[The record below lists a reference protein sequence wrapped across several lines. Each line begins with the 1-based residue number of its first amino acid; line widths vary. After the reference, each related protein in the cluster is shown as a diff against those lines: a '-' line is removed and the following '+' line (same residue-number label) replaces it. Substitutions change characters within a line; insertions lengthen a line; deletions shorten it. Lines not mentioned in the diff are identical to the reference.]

1 MKIKIADYTPKQIIG
16 LFIISSLL
24 LMENIDAHI
33 LNVAIPQMAHTFNTS
48 VFTLKLAV
56 TSYLIGL
63 SIFIPIS
70 GWISDR
76 FGTRNTLI
84 LSIVLFVL
92 MSFQCGTTNSIV
104 MLVICRLLQGLAGAF
119 MVPVG
124 RLLLLKIFSKKQM
137 VKAYTIMGM
146 PVMLG
151 PIFAPIL
158 GGYLVTFFS
167 WRYIFWVNLPFG
179 LLALIA
185 TIKYID
191 NYKEPQDKFN
201 VVSFIF
207 LGLFLAFM
215 CFWLDMFLLPEI
227 SFVTKIILAVMT
239 GIFGIIYYLIESK
252 SSFPVVRYKLFRLR
266 TFNTCFFATIVVRAA
281 LGGRAFIL
289 AIFLEISYHLSAFQ
303 AGFYFIWMSL
313 GILSSRTIVRKFLEK
328 YGFKHTL
335 TFANIG
341 SFIALLMLAAVSQLN
356 MLLYVALFLNGVFAS
371 AQFMTMNILYY
382 AEVEQSDYGSAVSL
396 AATWQQLG
404 ISLGVIVAASC
415 LHVINHF
422 VEQSFNLMAFHI
434 TFCCLAVL
442 NLGSQYFISQLEPN
456 DGQSLLNKKKAASAH

>member
-1 MKIKIADYTPKQIIG
+1 MQIKIADYTPKQIIG
-16 LFIISSLL
+16 LFIISSVL

-33 LNVAIPQMAHTFNTS
+33 LNVAIPQMSHTFSTT

-70 GWISDR
+70 GWIADR
-76 FGTRNTLI
+76 FGARNTLVF
-84 LSIVLFVL
+84 SIILFVL
-92 MSFQCGTTNSIV
+92 MSIQCGRTNSV
-104 MLVICRLLQGLAGAF
+104 AMLVICRLLQGLAGAF

-124 RLLLLKIFSKKQM
+124 RLLLLKIFSKDQM

-158 GGYLVTFFS
+158 GGYLVTYFS
-167 WRYIFWVNLPFG
+167 WRYIFWVNVPFG
-179 LLALIA
+179 ILALIA

-191 NYKEPQDKFN
+191 NYKEKQEKFN
-201 VVSFIF
+201 VLSFIF
-207 LGLFLAFM
+207 LGLFLACM

-227 SFVTKIILAVMT
+227 SFIFKLSLC
-239 GIFGIIYYLIESK
+239 GIAFVFGLIYYFIESR
-252 SSFPVVRYKLFRLR
+252 SNYPVVRYKLFKLR
-266 TFNTCFFATIVVRAA
+266 TFRTCFFATIIVRAG

-313 GILSSRTIVRKFLEK
+313 GILSSRTVVKKFLEK
-328 YGFKHTL
+328 YGFKYTL

-341 SFIALLMLAAVSQLN
+341 SFFALLMLATVDHLGGI
-356 MLLYVALFLNGVFAS
+356 LYIALFLNGVFAS

-382 AEVEQSDYGSAVSL
+382 AEVEQNDYGSAVSL

-404 ISLGVIVAASC
+404 ISLGVIVAATF
-415 LHVINHF
+415 LHVINQF
-422 VEQSFNLMAFHI
+422 VEHSFDLAAFHW
-434 TFCCLAVL
+434 TFLGLAIV
-442 NLGSQYFISQLEPN
+442 NLGSQYFISQLDID
-456 DGQSLLNKKKAASAH
+456 DGKSLLKKKLAH